1 MSSRPTIFI
10 FLSNIQFPKH
20 SLSSSFGGFYYQGR
34 YASVPD
40 SSKRLFMFW
49 WPWWIDKPLEN
60 KSKDQDN
67 ITLVYAGFGDECKVE
82 DLDSLRTYKFRLTV
96 EIDGSKISTSSDWIS
111 ITTNKEPFRYVSFW
125 NDIIWTIWNGVF
137 SGNWNFGAKIS
148 DFEVIHRLLS

>member
-1 MSSRPTIFI
+1 
-10 FLSNIQFPKH
+10 
-20 SLSSSFGGFYYQGR
+20 
-34 YASVPD
+34 
-40 SSKRLFMFW
+40 MFW

-111 ITTNKEPFRYVSFW
+111 ITTNKEPFRYKSLM
-125 NDIIWTIWNGVF
+125 
-137 SGNWNFGAKIS
+137 IS
-148 DFEVIHRLLS
+148 YGPYEMDFPPKSWILMQKWPLFQGDTPLITMDRMLFAG